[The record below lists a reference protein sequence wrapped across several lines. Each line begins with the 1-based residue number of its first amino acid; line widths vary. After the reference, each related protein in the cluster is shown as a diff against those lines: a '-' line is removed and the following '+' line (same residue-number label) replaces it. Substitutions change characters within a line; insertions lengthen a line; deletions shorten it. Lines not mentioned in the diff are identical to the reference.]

1 MSSGILIHKNYHS
14 SIPAF
19 SIGLPYTLAPRI
31 KKVRFYRH
39 FGEGVM
45 PMTLFGKSIAVVLTG
60 VLVTAVAVA
69 LPLLPVFGEGGAR
82 RDVVLHELER
92 NATIMDMLYLVEFE
106 ATQAGA
112 PTSRE
117 QTIELLDK
125 LVIPTL
131 ESLGKDGKVRAGG
144 IVAGARAGAFVV
156 GAKSNDEVTELV
168 RGLPAWGIM
177 QWKVTPLETFAHR
190 AEIEKKVVQGLRAQK

>member
-1 MSSGILIHKNYHS
+1 
-14 SIPAF
+14 
-19 SIGLPYTLAPRI
+19 
-31 KKVRFYRH
+31 
-39 FGEGVM
+39 
-45 PMTLFGKSIAVVLTG
+45 MTLFRKSIAVVLTG
-60 VLVTAVAVA
+60 VLVIALAVA

-131 ESLGKDGKVRAGG
+131 ESLGK
-144 IVAGARAGAFVV
+144 VV
-156 GAKSNDEVTELV
+156 GATSKDEVTELV
-168 RGLPAWGIM
+168 RALPAWGIM

-190 AEIEKKVVQGLRAQK
+190 ADLEKKVVQGLRAQK

>member
-1 MSSGILIHKNYHS
+1 
-14 SIPAF
+14 
-19 SIGLPYTLAPRI
+19 
-31 KKVRFYRH
+31 
-39 FGEGVM
+39 
-45 PMTLFGKSIAVVLTG
+45 MTLFRKSMAVVLTG

-92 NATIMDMLYLVEFE
+92 NATMLYLVEFE

-112 PTSRE
+112 PTSRD
-117 QTIELLDK
+117 QMIELLDK

-144 IVAGARAGAFVV
+144 TVVGNLAGAIVV
-156 GAKSNDEVTELV
+156 GAKSKDEVTELV
-168 RGLPAWGIM
+168 RALPAWGIM

-190 AEIEKKVVQGLRAQK
+190 ADLEKKVVQELRAQK

>member
-1 MSSGILIHKNYHS
+1 
-14 SIPAF
+14 
-19 SIGLPYTLAPRI
+19 
-31 KKVRFYRH
+31 
-39 FGEGVM
+39 
-45 PMTLFGKSIAVVLTG
+45 MTLFRKSMAVVLTG

-69 LPLLPVFGEGGAR
+69 LPLLPVFGEDGAR
-82 RDVVLHELER
+82 RHVVLHELER

-144 IVAGARAGAFVV
+144 IVVGTLAGAFVV
-156 GAKSNDEVTELV
+156 EAKSKDEVSELV
-168 RGLPAWGIM
+168 RALPARGIM

-190 AEIEKKVVQGLRAQK
+190 ADLEKQVVQGLRAQK

>member
-1 MSSGILIHKNYHS
+1 
-14 SIPAF
+14 
-19 SIGLPYTLAPRI
+19 
-31 KKVRFYRH
+31 
-39 FGEGVM
+39 
-45 PMTLFGKSIAVVLTG
+45 MTQFRKSIAVVLIG
-60 VLVTAVAVA
+60 GLVIAIAVA
-69 LPLLPVFGEGGAR
+69 LPLLPVYGEGGAR

-92 NATIMDMLYLVEFE
+92 NASMMNMLYLVEFE
-106 ATQAGA
+106 ATQAGT

-144 IVAGARAGAFVV
+144 IAGGTLAGAFVV
-156 GAKSNDEVTELV
+156 GAKSKDEVTELV
-168 RGLPAWGIM
+168 RALPAWGIM

-190 AEIEKKVVQGLRAQK
+190 ADLEKKVVQGLRTQK

>member
-1 MSSGILIHKNYHS
+1 
-14 SIPAF
+14 
-19 SIGLPYTLAPRI
+19 
-31 KKVRFYRH
+31 
-39 FGEGVM
+39 
-45 PMTLFGKSIAVVLTG
+45 MTLFRKSMAVWLTG
-60 VLVTAVAVA
+60 VLVTAAVA
-69 LPLLPVFGEGGAR
+69 LPPLPVFGEGGAR

-92 NATIMDMLYLVEFE
+92 KAAIMDMLYLVEFE

-125 LVIPTL
+125 LLIPTL

-144 IVAGARAGAFVV
+144 IIAGAHAGAFVV
-156 GAKSNDEVTELV
+156 GANSKDEVTDLV
-168 RGLPAWGIM
+168 RALPAWGIM

-190 AEIEKKVVQGLRAQK
+190 ADLEKKTVQGLRAEK